1 MPLLSRLATGFSLP
15 LLLLACSTKPGQP
28 TPTAPVA
35 TPVSAEFSRYWYAG
49 QAELSRYQLQQ
60 NRYDDVHPG
69 EAVLVFVTEDFL
81 PVQQVKMEGGPTTE
95 TPVSVLKMNQMRRFT
110 TGIYDYS
117 INTSVFTPVPASQFP
132 HTLKVATS
140 VQDWC
145 GQTYTQLNL
154 RRQKYHLGA
163 HSYFQQEADQTDSLD
178 AVVLEDELWNRL
190 RLDPRALPVGE
201 LRIIPG
207 TVVSRLRH
215 QPLRVETARATLTPY
230 QGSIFKPA
238 QAGAALQAYTLSYPT
253 TNRTLTIVF
262 ESAFPYLIAGW
273 EDTYDGQMKLG
284 NQTFGSAKPLTTR
297 AIRTATLKSDYWQR
311 HTRPDSVLRRQLGA
325 TGFGK

>member
-1 MPLLSRLATGFSLP
+1 MSITCLFIMGLGLST
-15 LLLLACSTKPGQP
+15 LLLACSAGAEKPAIHSP
-28 TPTAPVA
+28 AA

-49 QAELSRYQLQQ
+49 QAEMSRYQLQQ

-81 PVQQVKMEGGPTTE
+81 PGKQVKMEGGKTTE
-95 TPVSVLKMNQMRRFT
+95 TATSVLKMNQMRRFT

-117 INTSVFTPVPASQFP
+117 INTSVFTPVGASQFP
-132 HTLKVATS
+132 HTFKVATS

-154 RRQKYHLGA
+154 RGKQYHLEA
-163 HSYFQQEADQTDSLD
+163 HSYFQQEADRSDSLE
-178 AVVLEDELWNRL
+178 AVVLEDELWIRL
-190 RLDPRALPVGE
+190 RLDPKTLPLGE

-207 TVVSRLRH
+207 TVASRLRH
-215 QPLRVETARATLTPY
+215 QPLRVEAAKAELTAYR
-230 QGSIFKPA
+230 GSVFKPA
-238 QAGAALQAYTLSYPT
+238 QTGAALQAYILTYPDT
-253 TNRTLTIVF
+253 KRTLRIVF
-262 ESAFPYLIAGW
+262 EQAFPYLIAGW

-284 NQTFGSAKPLTTR
+284 NQTYGSAKLLTTR
-297 AIRTATLKSDYWQR
+297 AIRTTTLKSDYWQR
-311 HTRPDSVLRRQLGA
+311 HTRADSVLRRQLGA